1 MWMDFA
7 LAIICAAI
15 LLMEAWNM
23 KNRLLTP
30 VHLGRNTDIS
40 VVIEVKGEEPAL
52 EQTLKS
58 LVWLNESGVLNA
70 PVYVKLEGASQ
81 STTQTAELFAKK
93 YEYINVCTN
102 GDIKWK
108 NLRNSTE

>member
-7 LAIICAAI
+7 LALICAAI

-30 VHLGRNTDIS
+30 VHRGRNTEIS
-40 VVIEVKGEEPAL
+40 VVVEVGDDEPAL

-70 PVYVKLEGASQ
+70 PVYVKLDGAYQ
-81 STTQTAELFAKK
+81 QTAKTAELFAKK
-93 YEYINVCTN
+93 YEHINVCTN